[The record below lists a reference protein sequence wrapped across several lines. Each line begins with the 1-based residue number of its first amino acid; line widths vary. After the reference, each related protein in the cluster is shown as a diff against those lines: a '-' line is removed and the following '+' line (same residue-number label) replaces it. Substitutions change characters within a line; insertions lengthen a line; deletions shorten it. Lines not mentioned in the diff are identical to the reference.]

1 MIVASAAL
9 SAIPS
14 GLRDPLLKEYGT
26 IVQNFLEQR
35 WLPSELHGGRFSEI
49 VYTILD
55 GQAKKSYAAAPSKP
69 ADFVTACRALEKNKL
84 AHVPHSFQIL
94 IPRMLPA
101 LYDVRNNR
109 NVGHVGGDVDP
120 NHMDAVAVLSM
131 SNWIMGELVRV
142 YHNLTTAQ
150 AQQLVDALVE
160 VRLPAVWTGDDGVK
174 RVLETSLK
182 LHEEI
187 LLLAAVS
194 MPDVTSEQL
203 IEWVEYGN
211 NKYVMRTIRA
221 LHDKR
226 LIEFTEKTHKVRIL
240 PPGTK
245 AIEQL
250 IRKKNLTGIL

>member
-1 MIVASAAL
+1 MIAASAAL

-14 GLRDPLLKEYGT
+14 GLRDPLLTEYRT

-35 WLPSELHGGRFSEI
+35 WLPSELHGGRFSET

-55 GQAKKSYAAAPSKP
+55 GQAKKSYAAAPAKP
-69 ADFVTACRALEKNKL
+69 TNFVEACRALEKNKL

-109 NVGHVGGDVDP
+109 NVGHVGGDVDS
-120 NHMDAVAVLSM
+120 NHMDAVAILSM
-131 SNWIMGELVRV
+131 SNWIMGEIVRV

-182 LHEEI
+182 LNEQI

-194 MPDVTSEQL
+194 VPDVTAPQL
-203 IEWVEYGN
+203 IEWIEQGDD
-211 NKYVMRTIRA
+211 KYVMRTIRA
-221 LHDKR
+221 LHKRR
-226 LIEFTEKTHKVRIL
+226 LIEFTEKTGKVRIL

-245 AIEQL
+245 AVEEL
-250 IRKKNLTGIL
+250 IRKKNLTGII

>member
-1 MIVASAAL
+1 MIAASAAL

-69 ADFVTACRALEKNKL
+69 ADFVAACRALEKNKL
-84 AHVPHSFQIL
+84 PHVPHSFQIL

-203 IEWVEYGN
+203 IEWIEYGDD
-211 NKYVMRTIRA
+211 KYVMRTIRA
-221 LHDKR
+221 LHKKR

>member
-1 MIVASAAL
+1 MTVASAAL

-14 GLRDPLLKEYGT
+14 GLRDSLLKEYRT

-35 WLPSELHGGRFSEI
+35 WLPSELHGGRFSET

-55 GQAKKSYAAAPSKP
+55 GHAKKSYAAAPEKP
-69 ADFVTACRALEKNKL
+69 ANFVDACRGLEKNKL
-84 AHVPHSFQIL
+84 PHVPHSFQIL
-94 IPRMLPA
+94 IPRVLPA

-131 SNWIMGELVRV
+131 SNWTMGELVRV
-142 YHNLTTAQ
+142 FHNITTAQ
-150 AQQLVDALVE
+150 AQRLVDALAE

-174 RVLETSLK
+174 RVLETDLK
-182 LHEEI
+182 LNEEI

-194 MPDVTSEQL
+194 MPYVTTKQL
-203 IEWVEYGN
+203 IEWIEYGDD
-211 NKYVMRTIRA
+211 KYVMRTIRS
-221 LHDKR
+221 LHKKR
-226 LIEFTEKTHKVRIL
+226 LIEFTEKSGKVCIL

-245 AIEQL
+245 AVQEL
-250 IRKKNLTGIL
+250 IHKKNLTGVI